1 MTPEALRFQVE
12 DWLEWEETVLR
23 PAAQGTNP
31 SLLQSALDKLAEA
44 LSASTFLVG
53 KAITLADVAVFS
65 TLLSV
70 MDTAQVC
77 KMWVAEPICLDAE
90 GSSDSFLDQS
100 LSWNRAV
107 LIRIK
112 LLDPICM
119 LACR

>member
-1 MTPEALRFQVE
+1 MIPEALRFQVE

-23 PAAQGTNP
+23 PAARATNP

-77 KMWVAEPICLDAE
+77 
-90 GSSDSFLDQS
+90 
-100 LSWNRAV
+100 
-107 LIRIK
+107 
-112 LLDPICM
+112 
-119 LACR
+119 